1 MCPYKDSPL
10 RRNAA
15 QMLYRNPTADTA
27 FVPRQHPLPVHSSL
41 AALLAWRYAQ
51 LLTALPKRGSEANQ
65 WQQQAE
71 KCFTEASIAGP
82 IEQLYGDL
90 SSLQGEGGQPAGVYV
105 DNALRRVISC
115 SRPLVG
121 EANEAPDS

>member
-1 MCPYKDSPL
+1 MKISPL

-27 FVPRQHPLPVHSSL
+27 FVPRQRPLPVHPSL

-51 LLTALPKRGSEANQ
+51 LLTALPKRDSEARQ
-65 WQQQAE
+65 WRQQAE
-71 KCFTEASIAGP
+71 TCFTESSIAGP
-82 IEQLYGDL
+82 IEQLYGDM
-90 SSLQGEGGQPAGVYV
+90 SSLKGEGSRPSGVYV
-105 DNALRRVISC
+105 DNALRRVIPC

-121 EANEAPDS
+121 EANDAPDS